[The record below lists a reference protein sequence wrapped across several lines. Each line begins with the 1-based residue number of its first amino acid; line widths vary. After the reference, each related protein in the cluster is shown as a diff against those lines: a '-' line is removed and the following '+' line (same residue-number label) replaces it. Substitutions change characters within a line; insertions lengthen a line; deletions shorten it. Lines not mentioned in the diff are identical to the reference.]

1 MSCEPKNVILSN
13 LLLNSDDAWKKP
25 KFDFLDKIMA
35 IEAKYKFM
43 DETTVDSLILGY
55 MARV

>member
-1 MSCEPKNVILSN
+1 MSFQPKNVILSN
-13 LLLNSDDAWKKP
+13 LLSNCDVARKKP
-25 KFDFLDKIMA
+25 KFDFLGKIKA

-43 DETTVDSLILGY
+43 DETTIDSLLFGY